1 MSIEIYEKLKKIFE
15 DSIENRKIELK
26 DVYTIVEAINK
37 EMLLMK
43 AWCLDNVDKGFEK
56 LCNDFETSASL
67 IIRALTQFALNK
79 AVLGQANIGEDEV
92 SLLLKH
98 ILKIIEEFSRITQ
111 KTLLVADGG
120 TLCKVIKP
128 FQIRHSIALPG
139 YVAYLPLA
147 LALHLSTIGFVEI
160 IEIF

>member
-43 AWCLDNVDKGFEK
+43 AWCLEK

-67 IIRALTQFALNK
+67 ITRALTQFALNK